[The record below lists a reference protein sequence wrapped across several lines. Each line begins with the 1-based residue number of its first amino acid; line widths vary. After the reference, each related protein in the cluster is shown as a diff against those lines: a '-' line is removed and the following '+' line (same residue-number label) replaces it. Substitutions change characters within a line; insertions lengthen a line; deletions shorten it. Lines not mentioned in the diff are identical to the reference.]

1 MGGGF
6 GDPPRPKNEGVVCNS
21 VSGYCSESRLDKL
34 LLVLLKSCF
43 LGGSVAVKRGILRIN
58 SHLNNNNLDR
68 AIHLYT
74 EFGQL
79 ALALAVGHNMA

>member
-6 GDPPRPKNEGVVCNS
+6 GDPPALKNEGVVCNS

-43 LGGSVAVKRGILRIN
+43 FRGKCCCKKGDIV
-58 SHLNNNNLDR
+58 HK
-68 AIHLYT
+68 
-74 EFGQL
+74 
-79 ALALAVGHNMA
+79 